1 MPGTA
6 LLRRNRVE
14 LGWGLFA
21 LANLVAMRAWPD
33 WETVPFHFIWVSLT
47 LVYGFR
53 VWRPGPAALILAAVM
68 AATAALI
75 ADEFRH
81 SEPMWGELLEV
92 PLMSAMFLAMVWHAR
107 RRQAVLES
115 HRRFLEDASH
125 EMRTPVA
132 IARAHLELTAEKAGR
147 PPPIEIALAE
157 LARIQRLIERL
168 LLLARA
174 ERPDPALLADVEIES
189 FLEDVFVAWSEA
201 ARRTWRLGP
210 LPAGTLRAAP
220 DCLRVALDALL
231 ENAVTYTKEGDLVA
245 LRARVHGRTLA
256 IEIEDGGPGI
266 SPDAV
271 DRIFDRFARADAA
284 RSRASGGAGL
294 GLAIVAAVARAHRGR
309 CAVATS
315 GAGSTFSLALPGFR
329 EPPPAAPAP
338 ATSG

>member
-1 MPGTA
+1 MPATA

-21 LANLVAMRAWPD
+21 LANLVAMRAWPG

-53 VWRPGPAALILAAVM
+53 VWRPRATALVLLAVA

-75 ADEFRH
+75 ADEFRRG
-81 SEPMWGELLEV
+81 EPMWGELLEV

-107 RRQAVLES
+107 RRQTVLES
-115 HRRFLEDASH
+115 QRRFLEDASH

-132 IARAHLELTAEKAGR
+132 IARAHLELTAEKCGQ
-147 PPPIEIALAE
+147 PPAIEIALAE

-210 LPAGTLRAAP
+210 LPAGRLRAAP

-245 LRARVHGRTLA
+245 LRARVHGHTLA

-284 RSRASGGAGL
+284 RSRADGGAGL
-294 GLAIVAAVARAHRGR
+294 GLAIVAAVARAHHGR

-315 GAGSTFSLALPGFR
+315 GTGSTFSLALPGFR

-338 ATSG
+338 PAGG